1 MLLIK
6 NADLYTME
14 GAGRIK
20 GGDVLVEDG
29 KIKAVG
35 MNLSSPGAKVIDA
48 QGRTVAPGFVDA
60 HSHLGMWE
68 DGMGFEGLD
77 GNEAVNPA
85 TPAMRAL
92 DAINP
97 VDPCFKEAYQV
108 GGVITAAV
116 GPGSANVIGGQFLAM
131 KTFGRTMSDMV
142 IKEPIALKTA
152 FGENPKRVYSNQKR
166 TPSTR
171 MGTANVFREKFLE
184 AQEYLR
190 KMENSDPDKR
200 PARNLGMEIMAQA
213 LKGEVQVKMHAH
225 RADDILTAIRV
236 AEEFGLDATVDHC
249 TEGYLVLDELKK
261 AKVRGFLLG
270 PLLSERSKI
279 ELRNMTFRAP
289 AEFYKAGV
297 PFSLIT
303 DHPFVPVQFL
313 RVQAG
318 ICVMEGLPE
327 YEALKAITINPARVL
342 GLDSRVGSI
351 AEGKDADIVIYDGDP
366 LDCRSRVV
374 TTIVNGD
381 IVFEK

>member
-20 GGDVLVEDG
+20 GGDVLVDGG
-29 KIKAVG
+29 KIAAVG
-35 MNLSSPGAKVIDA
+35 ANLSAPGARIIDA
-48 QGRTVAPGFVDA
+48 SGRTVTPGFVDA

-85 TPAMRAL
+85 TPGLRAL
-92 DAINP
+92 DAVNP
-97 VDPCFKEAYQV
+97 VDPCFAEAYQT
-108 GGVITAAV
+108 GGVVTAAV

-142 IKEPIALKTA
+142 IREPIALKTA

-171 MGTANVFREKFLE
+171 MGTARVFREKFIE
-184 AQEYLR
+184 AREYLGR
-190 KMENSDPDKR
+190 LENPDPDKR
-200 PARNLGMEIMAQA
+200 PARDLDMEIMAAA
-213 LKGEVQVKMHAH
+213 LKGEIQVKMHAH
-225 RADDILTAIRV
+225 RADDILTAVRL

-249 TEGYLVLDELKK
+249 TEGYMILDELKK
-261 AKVRGFLLG
+261 ARVRGFLLG
-270 PLLSERSKI
+270 PLLSDRSKI

-289 AEFYKAGV
+289 AEFYRAGV
-297 PFSLIT
+297 PFALIT

-318 ICVMEGLPE
+318 ICVSEGLPE
-327 YEALKAITINPARVL
+327 YEALKSITINAARIL
-342 GLDSRVGSI
+342 GLEDRVGSI
-351 AEGKDADIVIYDGDP
+351 AAGKDADIVIFDGDP
-366 LDCRSRVV
+366 LDCRSRVA
-374 TTIVNGD
+374 TTIINGD
-381 IVFEK
+381 VVFER

>member
-20 GGDVLVEDG
+20 GGDVLVENG
-29 KIKAVG
+29 KIAAVG
-35 MNLSSPGAKVIDA
+35 TDISAPGAKIIDA
-48 QGRTVAPGFVDA
+48 AGRVATPGFVDA

-92 DAINP
+92 DGINP
-97 VDPCFKEAYQV
+97 LDPCFAEAYQT

-116 GPGSANVIGGQFLAM
+116 GPGSANVIGGQFLAL
-131 KTFGRTMSDMV
+131 KTYGRTMRDKV
-142 IKEPIALKTA
+142 IKEPLALKTA

-171 MGTANVFREKFLE
+171 MGTANVFREKFIA
-184 AQEYLR
+184 AQEYMR
-190 KMENSDPDKR
+190 KMDDPDISRR
-200 PARNLGMEIMAQA
+200 PARDLGMEIMASA
-213 LKGEVQVKMHAH
+213 LKGEIQVKMHAH
-225 RADDILTAIRV
+225 RADDILTAVRV

-249 TEGYLVLDELKK
+249 TEGYMILDELKT

-270 PLLSERSKI
+270 PLLSDRSKI

-297 PFSLIT
+297 PFALIT

-318 ICVMEGLPE
+318 ICVSEGLPE
-327 YEALKAITINPARVL
+327 YEALKAITITPARIL
-342 GLDSRVGSI
+342 GLESRVGSI
-351 AEGKDADIVIYDGDP
+351 AEGKDADIIIFDGDP
-366 LDCRSRVV
+366 LDCRSRVT
-374 TTIVNGD
+374 TTIVNGE